1 MDILHLPERVKNIID
16 LGESHFREFKTGFEG
31 PPSNKTKRNPKDV
44 ALDIGETLVGFAN
57 ADGGDLLIGVE
68 DNGKITGL
76 DYNEDSIDKLLNAY
90 KSNVHKDTPLL
101 NVLAKQIEIDGKKI
115 LLFSVDKSTKY
126 IHLTSD
132 GRCLQRSDKET
143 LPVAVEQLR
152 FERQEQISREYD
164 RAFVDGAQLTDL
176 NIELINKVGQVV
188 SPGLSPE
195 KILQILGLAEYSKG
209 HIQLRKS
216 ALLLF
221 ANDIHKWHPR
231 SEVRVMRIKG
241 LELKTGHDYNVLS
254 DEIAKGNILELLTTS
269 WEKLRPHLV
278 ETKFSPDALFK
289 QRVMY
294 PEDACREALTNA
306 IAHRDYS
313 NEGRSIEIKVF
324 DDRME
329 IVSPGGLL
337 SNIKIADLKKLTGI
351 HQSRNSQVARV
362 LKEIGYMREMGE
374 GIRRIFSLMKQND
387 LMYPDLIS
395 DQNIF
400 SIILHSKSVFS
411 EEDQR
416 YIEGFDFL
424 NLSREET
431 LIVLLGKNGDL
442 LSPQQIYNHLEL
454 VDWDDY
460 RKIIEKVMSKGIL
473 VNAIS
478 EQKKRV
484 IANSRNLSKR
494 DIKRLKVRT
503 PLECEEGVKRLFEA
517 LKIVGYAPKI
527 SKDYVGELQRKLGKG
542 ATYYFASTLDL
553 LKSLKAL
560 NLVDNANSPTTILRA
575 VWGDSSK
582 AVAQHKTTQVKTSI
596 KDIYIENID
605 YYTQPQELEQ
615 LFSKFGEVLKVVIP
629 KDFYSNR
636 GRGFGFITM
645 KSQDSAENAVRELNN
660 TMFKNR
666 LIRLNWSR

>member
-1 MDILHLPERVKNIID
+1 MEILHLPERVKNIID
-16 LGESHFREFKTGFEG
+16 LGESHFREFKTCFEG
-31 PPSNKTKRNPKDV
+31 VPSNKVKRNPKDV

-68 DNGKITGL
+68 DDGRITGL
-76 DYNEDSIDKLLNAY
+76 DYNEDSIDKLLKAY

-101 NVLAKQIEIDGKKI
+101 NVLAKQIDIDDKRI

-143 LPVAVEQLR
+143 LPVAVEQLK

-164 RAFVDGAQLTDL
+164 RSFVDGAQLSDL
-176 NIELINKVGQVV
+176 NLDLIVKVGQIV

-209 HIQLRKS
+209 LIQLRKS

-221 ANDIHKWHPR
+221 GNDVYKWHPR
-231 SEVRVMRIKG
+231 SEVRVMRVKG

-254 DEIAKGNILELLTTS
+254 DETAKGNVLELLTTS

-337 SNIKIADLKKLTGI
+337 SNIKISDLTKLIGI
-351 HQSRNSQVARV
+351 HQSRNSLIARV

-387 LMYPDLIS
+387 LMNPELSS

-416 YIEGFDFL
+416 YIQGFDFL
-424 NLSREET
+424 NLSREEI

-442 LSPQQIYNHLEL
+442 LSPQQVYNHLEL

-473 VNAIS
+473 VNALS
-478 EQKKRV
+478 EQRK
-484 IANSRNLSKR
+484 NSLASSKSVSKR
-494 DIKRLKVRT
+494 EIKRLKVRT
-503 PLECEEGVKRLFEA
+503 PLECEDGIKRLFEA
-517 LKIVGYAPKI
+517 LKMIGYSPKI
-527 SKDYVGELQRKLGKG
+527 TRQYIEGLQKKLGKG
-542 ATYYFASTLDL
+542 AIYYFSNSLDL

-560 NLVDNANSPTTILRA
+560 NLIDNSSAPTTILRSI
-575 VWGDSSK
+575 WGESLKSTQSK
-582 AVAQHKTTQVKTSI
+582 KTIKAEV

-605 YYTQPQELEQ
+605 YYTQSEELRQ
-615 LFSKFGEVLKVVIP
+615 LFSTFGEVIKITLP
-629 KDFYSNR
+629 RDFYRGR
-636 GRGFGFITM
+636 GRGFGFVTLA
-645 KSQDSAENAVRELNN
+645 SQESAENAVRTLNGSI
-660 TMFKNR
+660 FKDR
-666 LIRLNWSR
+666 IIRLNWAR